1 MTKSMDKEYIL
12 GVMVASTVVNGK
24 MVNSMVKE
32 YTDTLMAVVEQVFG
46 KKVSVQLGWM
56 KNEFEL

>member
-12 GVMVASTVVNGK
+12 GVMVASTVFNGK

>member
-1 MTKSMDKEYIL
+1 MDKEYIL

>member
-1 MTKSMDKEYIL
+1 MIKNTDREYIH

-32 YTDTLMAVVEQVFG
+32 YTDMLMVVVEQVFG

-56 KNEFEL
+56 KNEV